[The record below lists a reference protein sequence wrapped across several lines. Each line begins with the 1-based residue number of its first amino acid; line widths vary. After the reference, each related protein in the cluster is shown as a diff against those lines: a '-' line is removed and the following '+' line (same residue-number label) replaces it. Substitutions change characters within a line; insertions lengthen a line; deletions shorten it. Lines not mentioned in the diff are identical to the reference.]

1 MEVKIWELY
10 RKNIYDSILIFCI
23 SVSYLMK

>member
-1 MEVKIWELY
+1 MEIKIWELY

-23 SVSYLMK
+23 LVSYLMK